1 MGLFS
6 TISASL
12 DCPRCHTHVDGIVHV
27 QLGYQAEHLRLAVGD
42 VFPGLAASG
51 GPLSGN
57 VDAEGW
63 CVCPDCDAD
72 FFCTVEIRRD
82 RIVAVAPDRARFPL
96 GHDAAVAGRLYC
108 PREGRFRDME
118 VRLFAGHGSSPRH
131 LRQGDAYLA
140 EEYPRLD
147 TTLRAL
153 GLCGDEREHHIVEL
167 AVRVAAGR
175 IAEIEPETD
184 AVLGRIFLP

>member
-12 DCPRCHTHVDGIVHV
+12 DCPRCHTHVDCVVHV

-42 VFPGLAASG
+42 VYPGLSAGG

-63 CVCPDCDAD
+63 CVCPECDAD
-72 FFCTVEIRRD
+72 FFCGVEIRRE
-82 RIVAVAPDRARFPL
+82 RIVAVEPDQARFPL
-96 GHDAAVAGRLYC
+96 GHDASIAGRLYC
-108 PREGRFRDME
+108 PRDGAYRDME
-118 VRLFAGHGSSPRH
+118 VRLFAGHASPARH
-131 LRQGDAYLA
+131 LRQGDAYLPD
-140 EEYPRLD
+140 EYPGLEA
-147 TTLRAL
+147 TLRAV
-153 GLCGDEREHHIVEL
+153 GLCGDEREHHVVEL

-175 IAEIEPETD
+175 IAEIEPD
-184 AVLGRIFLP
+184 AEPALGRIFLP